1 MATTQLLGLFEVPRI
16 VLEPMRWVLRAG
28 NTLLDTLFY
37 DVNDVVTELLWH
49 GLMVTTIGD
58 APASGTSTTSQAFG
72 LLNLGALSNPEGS
85 LIVVDAGGEPHVQSF
100 ADVPSFLKTLDRGA
114 AKIETMSITGV
125 GSSALGSVAFAW
137 NLSTALDQK
146 VAAIV
151 PGDGVADVVQQAL
164 GGWFGFGLHGWWLK
178 QAAQSVL
185 ARAAPAT
192 ARIGRRLMMTVP
204 GHEGIVH
211 FQHGSGSSDVLHAV
225 LKKTRAIKRLVG
237 HSKGALAIEN
247 AVRDL
252 EDEFTRGLEVVTF
265 GCPISEDAAG
275 AKYLQFL
282 GMIDGIGWLNAWG
295 NLPDMAI
302 FAHHGTNTTIPLS
315 MPVTLFTR
323 FAPMSGAGSPR
334 RIGRMENVAS

>member
-1 MATTQLLGLFEVPRI
+1 
-16 VLEPMRWVLRAG
+16 
-28 NTLLDTLFY
+28 
-37 DVNDVVTELLWH
+37 
-49 GLMVTTIGD
+49 
-58 APASGTSTTSQAFG
+58 
-72 LLNLGALSNPEGS
+72 
-85 LIVVDAGGEPHVQSF
+85 VQSF
-100 ADVPSFLKTLDRGA
+100 ADVPSFLKALDRGA

-151 PGDGVADVVQQAL
+151 PGYGVADVVQQAL

-225 LKKTRAIKRLVG
+225 LKQTRAIKRLAG

-252 EDEFTRGLEVVTF
+252 EDEFTRGLEMVTI
-265 GCPISEDAAG
+265 GEDAAG

-302 FAHHGTNTTIPLS
+302 FAHHSTNTTIPLS
-315 MPVTLFTR
+315 LPVALLTR
-323 FAPMSGAGSPR
+323 SAPISGSGSPR
-334 RIGRMENVAS
+334 RIGRRESVAS